1 MVRFQSSHDS
11 YAGATL
17 ALLRKNQASLFAISS
32 ERFVLENI
40 VLIMQVWYVLYRTF
54 SSPLQNLY
62 KVKKTDPGTVLDV
75 FLGPTYGVPGGR
87 ATDSPTE

>member
-1 MVRFQSSHDS
+1 
-11 YAGATL
+11 
-17 ALLRKNQASLFAISS
+17 
-32 ERFVLENI
+32 
-40 VLIMQVWYVLYRTF
+40 MQVWYVLYRTF